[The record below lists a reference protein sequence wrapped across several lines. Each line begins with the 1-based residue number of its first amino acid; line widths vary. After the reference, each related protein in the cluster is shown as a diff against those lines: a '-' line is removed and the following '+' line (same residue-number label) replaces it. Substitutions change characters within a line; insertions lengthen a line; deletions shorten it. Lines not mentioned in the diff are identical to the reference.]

1 MNAQRP
7 DLSDLNSDIRA
18 YVEFLEAE
26 VERLRAQANLPGGAE
41 PAEVD
46 EMALAEPLEASEPPT
61 TINIITISQA
71 GAVKR
76 TPRHLYNRQRRGGM
90 GIFDIELRDD
100 DAPTALVSADESQS
114 LVVLTDR
121 ARAFRLPVSALPA
134 SPVRSRGQSLDG
146 LLPLEA
152 DERPAVFLPSHERG
166 YLVVLTA
173 KAWMRI
179 APAHLVG
186 EKMQPGFTLYHAD
199 EFGAPV
205 TACWTPGDS
214 DLFIATRR
222 GLALRFPEKQVPLTG
237 ALGIRLDAEHGDE
250 AFALLSV
257 RPESGVFLLGA
268 EGRGTIRLMSGFN
281 ANKAPGAGGKMA
293 MKTERLIGA
302 LVVKD
307 TDDLFVI
314 SRLSKIIRFKANE
327 VPAKDGVVQGVNCM
341 ALRADETVAVCASP
355 TL

>member
-7 DLSDLNSDIRA
+7 DPSTLDPEIRA
-18 YVEFLEAE
+18 YLEALEAE
-26 VERLRAQANLPGGAE
+26 VERLRAQANLPGEAE
-41 PAEVD
+41 PAEAD
-46 EMALAEPLEASEPPT
+46 ETAQAELLEASEPPT

-90 GIFDIELRDD
+90 GIFDLELRE
-100 DAPTALVSADESQS
+100 DAAPAALVSADESQS

-121 ARAFRLPVSALPA
+121 ARAFRLPVSVLPA
-134 SPVRSRGQSLDG
+134 SPVRSRGQSWDG
-146 LLPLEA
+146 LLPLEV

-166 YLVVLTA
+166 YLAVLTA
-173 KAWMRI
+173 KAWVRV

-186 EKMQPGFTLYHAD
+186 EKLQPGLTLFKAE

-205 TACWTPGDS
+205 AACWTPGDG
-214 DLFIATRR
+214 DLLIATRR

-237 ALGIRLDAEHGDE
+237 ALGIRLDAARDDE

-302 LVVKD
+302 LAVKE
-307 TDDLFVI
+307 TDDLFII

-341 ALRADETVAVCASP
+341 ALRADETAAVCVSP
-355 TL
+355 T